1 MVRKVI
7 IEMLKIGLESSVGL
21 AESERNL
28 LRKFPQSSLIIKER
42 MHALPQLPYLRL
54 LAYISRI
61 GYVYPGMKGAGR
73 MGENP
78 ECC

>member
-7 IEMLKIGLESSVGL
+7 IEMLKIGLESSDL
-21 AESERNL
+21 PNL
-28 LRKFPQSSLIIKER
+28 RGTYFRKFPQSSLIIKER

-78 ECC
+78 KCC

>member
-7 IEMLKIGLESSVGL
+7 IEMLKIGLESSDWP
-21 AESERNL
+21 NL
-28 LRKFPQSSLIIKER
+28 RGTYFRKFPQSSLIIKER